1 MQEFLADLHIHSRFS
16 RATSKKLGIP
26 LLAAWATLKG
36 LTVLG
41 TGDFTHPKWREE
53 LYEHLRFD
61 EKSGLY
67 VLKNPGS
74 VSAVLPELPVAC
86 VGKNS
91 LSSPGGVQKAE
102 DASGLPV
109 QPVHFMLQ
117 GEISSIYKR
126 GGQVR
131 KVHNLVFMPDLEA
144 AERFSRRL
152 GEIGNLN
159 ADGRPIVGLD
169 SKDLLEMVLETHPQA
184 FLVPA
189 HIWTPWFSLFGSKSG
204 FDRLEDCFDDL
215 SPEIFALETG
225 LSSDP
230 AMNRLWS
237 SLDGYRLIS
246 NSDAHS
252 GENLGREANL
262 FSGAITYSGIFSALK
277 TPSNPCGTSFLGTLE
292 FFPEEGKYHMD
303 GHRKCNLLLTP
314 AETRSHGG
322 ICPVCGGQITVG
334 VLNRVMELADR
345 KEPVYNGEEGGH
357 EDFASLVPLPEILG
371 EIYGVGSKSRKV
383 GDMYAKTL
391 ERFGPELAIL
401 RNVPEAELA
410 CFFPPL
416 AEAVGRMRRGD
427 VRLQGGFDGEYGT
440 VKMFSDEEQRE
451 IRSGLGTRRG
461 GQKSGAA
468 LPGIS
473 LPGMS
478 RASETVSRT
487 GRTAG
492 SPKMGRLMIEN
503 DSVKTTGTP
512 SPEERDKFVSPS
524 PAAGTPGSREPS
536 LGPASSSSPGNADD
550 ADGSDSAS
558 TLSGGEN
565 EEQQRAIQAGPGP
578 VLVLAGPGT
587 GKTRTLIARI
597 TRLLA
602 DGVNPRHILAVTFTR
617 RAASEMDE
625 RLAAA
630 LGRLA
635 VLPRTDTL
643 HALALE
649 AWHNTQGG
657 VPVLLS
663 EESARQVFAEANPGE
678 NAQTLREAWQ
688 AVSLAR
694 ERLEEPTAS
703 FAEMARRYSEL
714 KAAWRLA
721 DYTDLPEFWLHCLAE
736 GVCLPAWSHVL
747 VDEVQDL
754 SPLQLQLVRALLPAS
769 GEGFFGIGDP
779 AQSIY
784 SFRGA
789 HGQSR
794 RFFASTWPGLQ
805 NIVLTRNYRS
815 LGNILTTSHAAL
827 GEQAESPAL
836 EASRTGT
843 ANIFL
848 FSAPSAEA
856 EAIWVAEHVA
866 GLVGLGSHTLSDA
879 MNGNRQ
885 PRSLAGARGQ
895 TADHSPGDIA
905 VLVRTHALA
914 GLYRKALHRV
924 GVPVTEPA
932 ADTFWADERI
942 RLILHEAG
950 RMLGIAV
957 AAPQPQENS
966 TLPPCPERVLGSGPL
981 GFSAYLSEMPPFDAL
996 FWRGSAFRSL
1006 VKAYDDS
1013 RGWEELLTWINLQ
1026 NELELVRGKGEK
1038 VQIISMHAAKGLEF
1052 RTVFLP
1058 ALEDGLLPFT
1068 GIGTLH
1074 GSQESKLSPL
1084 QLAEEQRLFYV
1095 GLTRAKDTLYLSNA
1109 GKRILYGRELRLNP
1123 SRFLQLLPGD
1133 LLTRSALVARTT
1145 QREKQLTLL

>member
-16 RATSKKLGIP
+16 RATSKKLGVP
-26 LLAAWATLKG
+26 LLAAWARLKG
-36 LTVLG
+36 ITVLG

-53 LYEHLRFD
+53 LREHLRFD
-61 EKSGLY
+61 EQSGLY
-67 VLKNPGS
+67 MLKNPDS
-74 VSAVLPELPVAC
+74 VSALLPELPVAC
-86 VGKNS
+86 LGQEGLLGSMADSRV
-91 LSSPGGVQKAE
+91 E
-102 DASGLPV
+102 DMSGLPV
-109 QPVHFMLQ
+109 PPVHFMLQ

-131 KVHNLVFMPDLEA
+131 KVHNLVFMPNLEA
-144 AERFSRRL
+144 AERFSLRL

-159 ADGRPIVGLD
+159 ADGRPIIGLD
-169 SKDLLEMVLETHPQA
+169 SKNLLEMVLETHPQA

-204 FDRLEDCFDDL
+204 FNRLEDCFDDL
-215 SPEIFALETG
+215 STEIFALETG

-237 SLDGYRLIS
+237 ALDGYRLIS

-262 FSGAITYSGIFSALK
+262 FSGAISYQGMLSALK
-277 TPSNPCGTSFLGTLE
+277 TPSAPNETSFLGTLE

-314 AETRSHGG
+314 AETRSYGG
-322 ICPVCGGQITVG
+322 VCPVCGGQITVG

-345 KEPVYNGEEGGH
+345 EEPVYDDQPGMN

-371 EIYGVGSKSRKV
+371 EIYGVGAKSRKV
-383 GDMYAKTL
+383 GDMYAKAL

-401 RNVPEAELA
+401 RNVPEAELNR
-410 CFFPPL
+410 FFPPL
-416 AEAVGRMRRGD
+416 AEAIGRMRRGE
-427 VRLQGGFDGEYGT
+427 VRLQGGFDGEYGS
-440 VKMFSDEEQRE
+440 VQMFSEEEQKE
-451 IRSGLGTRRG
+451 IRSGLGTGRG
-461 GQKSGAA
+461 GKKNGAS

-473 LPGMS
+473 LPGVPP
-478 RASETVSRT
+478 ASKTVSRT
-487 GRTAG
+487 GRSASLSG
-492 SPKMGRLMIEN
+492 VGRLMTASDTDEPKN
-503 DSVKTTGTP
+503 KDSKPEIREGQKNVTTGT
-512 SPEERDKFVSPS
+512 SGAETSHS
-524 PAAGTPGSREPS
+524 G
-536 LGPASSSSPGNADD
+536 ASSPVAETSRPH
-550 ADGSDSAS
+550 SAQ
-558 TLSGGEN
+558 SGGLN
-565 EEQQRAIQAGPGP
+565 PEQLQAIHAGPGP

-597 TRLLA
+597 SRLIA
-602 DGVNPRHILAVTFTR
+602 DGVNPRRILAVTFTR

-625 RLAAA
+625 RLAVMP
-630 LGRLA
+630 GRQA
-635 VLPRTDTL
+635 IIPRTDTL

-649 AWHNTQGG
+649 AWHKTQGS

-663 EESARQVFAEANPGE
+663 EESARQVFVAANPGE
-678 NAQTLREAWQ
+678 SAQTLREAWQ
-688 AVSLAR
+688 SINLAR
-694 ERLEEPTAS
+694 ERLEIPLAP
-703 FAEMARRYSEL
+703 FQEMARRYAEL
-714 KAAWRLA
+714 KASWRLA

-736 GVCLPAWSHVL
+736 GVCVPSWSHVL

-789 HGQSR
+789 HGQCR
-794 RFFASTWPGLQ
+794 RFFSSTWPGLQ

-815 LGNILTTSHAAL
+815 LGNILTVSHAAL
-827 GEQAESPAL
+827 GEQADGPAL
-836 EASRTGT
+836 EPARTGM
-843 ANIFL
+843 ADIFL
-848 FSAPSAEA
+848 FSAPSADA
-856 EAIWVAEHVA
+856 EAAWVADRVA
-866 GLVGLGSHTLSDA
+866 ALVGLGSHTLADA
-879 MNGNRQ
+879 MTSAHQ
-885 PRSLAGARGQ
+885 SHRSLPGARGQ

-957 AAPQPQENS
+957 AAPRPLDNTE
-966 TLPPCPERVLGSGPL
+966 LPPCPERVLGSGPL
-981 GFSAYLSEMPPFDAL
+981 GFAAYLSEMPPFDAL
-996 FWRGSAFRSL
+996 FWRGSAFRAL

-1013 RGWEELLTWINLQ
+1013 KGWEELLTWINLQ

-1074 GSQESKLSPL
+1074 GSQEAKLSSL

-1095 GLTRAKDTLYLSNA
+1095 ALTRAKDTLYLSNA
-1109 GKRILYGRELRLNP
+1109 GKRLLHGRELRLNP
-1123 SRFLQLLPGD
+1123 SRFLQLLPVD
-1133 LLTRSALVARTT
+1133 LLTRSMLVARTT